1 MDSRVFLWA
10 LVSAGVVA
18 FGLGFWLLVRPPM
31 RSRMGNIFRI
41 VGGVSL
47 ILVMVISLARAVTL
61 FVPPNAQV
69 DSGTFYRPAPVDER
83 STIFYLSR
91 AYITTAKQ
99 QPIDT
104 LIAVAARTGTIRWQR
119 ALPRQL
125 PDYAGY
131 IYAVEGDI
139 AYVATSDGSGILVEA
154 YRGADNMK
162 LWQTSVPSNFPP
174 EAIVVNTTGVYI
186 LDIVE
191 RPQMGRFFSIIALRA
206 SDGAKLWNIE
216 TNDSTLGQSSVIATR
231 LIAGPDTV
239 YFDTSPSANYVG
251 DPPGLQAYRASD
263 GKLLWT
269 HVWVVGQEVFRPV
282 ASGDVVY
289 LPSGNHS
296 ILAVRAHDGSTI
308 CETSD
313 NLHVHMIALVGHTLY
328 AAARQ
333 PGDLADGQGKINN
346 NEAVYTYNATTCA
359 PLWHTA
365 VRANN
370 SADVLIAGDSTIYVS
385 ADGRIYA
392 LRTTDGKLL
401 WHRDQVNSD
410 LPAAGWA
417 FVAQPSTL
425 GATLFVTAAV
435 VQYHIIGGS
444 DGRFHLY
451 AISPDGS
458 YYWDTPVGHVTRFY
472 PHWVL

>member
-83 STIFYLSR
+83 ATVFYLSP
-91 AYITTAKQ
+91 AMELGGMLHTTT
-99 QPIDT
+99 DS
-104 LIAVAARTGTIRWQR
+104 LIAVVARTGAIRWQR
-119 ALPRQL
+119 TLPRQAFKHL
-125 PDYAGY
+125 GY
-131 IYAVEGDI
+131 VFPSYAVEGNI
-139 AYVATSDGSGILVEA
+139 AYVATSDDGDITIAA
-154 YRGADNMK
+154 YRGADGAK
-162 LWQTSVPSNFPP
+162 LWQTTVSNSFPNMTI
-174 EAIVVNTTGVYI
+174 AVNGNALYI
-186 LDIVE
+186 LSIVE
-191 RPQMGRFFSIIALRA
+191 RPQMRRFFSIIALRA
-206 SDGAKLWNIE
+206 SDGAKLWSIE
-216 TNDSTLGQSSVIATR
+216 TNVGAIGQTT
-231 LIAGPDTV
+231 LIAASDTV
-239 YFDTSPSANYVG
+239 YLGTPSDAIYVG
-251 DPPGLQAYRASD
+251 DPPGVRAYRASD

-313 NLHVHMIALVGHTLY
+313 NLHVHMIALAGHTLY

-346 NEAVYTYNATTCA
+346 NETVYTYNATTCA

-365 VRANN
+365 VQANN

-392 LRTTDGKLL
+392 LRATDGKLL

>member
-1 MDSRVFLWA
+1 MDSTVFLWV

-69 DSGTFYRPAPVDER
+69 DSGTFYRPAPVDDRATVFYR
-83 STIFYLSR
+83 SPAMVSGVAQR
-91 AYITTAKQ
+91 TA
-99 QPIDT
+99 DT
-104 LIAVAARTGTIRWQR
+104 LIAVAARTGAIRWQR
-119 ALPRQL
+119 ALPFTNQ
-125 PDYAGY
+125 GY
-131 IYAVEGDI
+131 VYTVEGDI
-139 AYVATSDGSGILVEA
+139 VYVAAFDDGGITVTA
-154 YRGADNMK
+154 YRGADNAK
-162 LWQTSVPSNFPP
+162 LWQTRATSTFPSS
-174 EAIVVNTTGVYI
+174 AIVVNGATVYI
-186 LDIVE
+186 LSIVE
-191 RPQMGRFFSIIALRA
+191 RPQMRRFFTVIALRA

-216 TNDSTLGQSSVIATR
+216 TKIGSLNNTR

-239 YFDTSPSANYVG
+239 YLDTSPDALYSG
-251 DPPGLQAYRASD
+251 DPPGVRAYRASD

-269 HVWVVGQEVFRPV
+269 HVWVVGQEVFRPA

-296 ILAVRAHDGSTI
+296 ILAVRVYDGSTI

-313 NLHVHMIALVGHTLY
+313 NLHVHMITLAGHTLY

-333 PGDLADGQGKINN
+333 SGDLADGQGKINN
-346 NEAVYTYNATTCA
+346 NETIYAYNATTCA
-359 PLWHTA
+359 PLWHSA
-365 VRANN
+365 VQANN

-392 LRTTDGKLL
+392 LRATDGKLL
-401 WHRDQVNSD
+401 WHRNQVNSA
-410 LPAAGWA
+410 LPEAGWA

-435 VQYHIIGGS
+435 VQYHIIGGA
-444 DGRFHLY
+444 DGRIHLY